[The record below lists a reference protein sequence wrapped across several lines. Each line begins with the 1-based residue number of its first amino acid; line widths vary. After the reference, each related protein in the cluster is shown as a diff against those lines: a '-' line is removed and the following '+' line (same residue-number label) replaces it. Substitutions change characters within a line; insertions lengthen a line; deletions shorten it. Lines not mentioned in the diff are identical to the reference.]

1 MGGKAL
7 NLIYK
12 LGEDFVGSIPYM
24 TPLAKAYSYLF
35 DAPTLPPGI
44 AAMRENS
51 DAIGILRLVGNADR
65 VRSYGSRFDIE
76 TAPSGFG
83 VIVEGA
89 LLGAFGKR
97 SHDLLVPTESALGFG
112 RPQPALTCSHVHY
125 FQQATIQNDISR
137 YCPKPTTSP
146 EYVAIGDIRVLAAS
160 DAASKEKNK
169 GAPEVADPEESP
181 KSEERQQPTRGQ
193 WGARRKKD

>member
-1 MGGKAL
+1 VGGKAL

-83 VIVEGA
+83 VGHPRLPI
-89 LLGAFGKR
+89 LRK
-97 SHDLLVPTESALGFG
+97 VPSLRNANN
-112 RPQPALTCSHVHY
+112 P
-125 FQQATIQNDISR
+125 
-137 YCPKPTTSP
+137 
-146 EYVAIGDIRVLAAS
+146 
-160 DAASKEKNK
+160 
-169 GAPEVADPEESP
+169 PEVNGEPD
-181 KSEERQQPTRGQ
+181 G
-193 WGARRKKD
+193 RKIKD